1 MSPWC
6 LITQTSNPH
15 AMMLA
20 FQSRSLRTNFLVEDV
35 ILLKGNSTGRIIS
48 EYTLLILPS
57 KSQSNYKFRRLIK
70 ANSSKEKQEQ
80 LGLIYF

>member
-1 MSPWC
+1 
-6 LITQTSNPH
+6 
-15 AMMLA
+15 MMLA

>member
-1 MSPWC
+1 
-6 LITQTSNPH
+6 
-15 AMMLA
+15 MLA

-70 ANSSKEKQEQ
+70 ANSSKEKQGQ

>member
-1 MSPWC
+1 
-6 LITQTSNPH
+6 
-15 AMMLA
+15 MLA
-20 FQSRSLRTNFLVEDV
+20 FQSRSLRTNFLVEDI

>member
-1 MSPWC
+1 
-6 LITQTSNPH
+6 
-15 AMMLA
+15 MLA

-48 EYTLLILPS
+48 EYTLLILLS

>member
-1 MSPWC
+1 
-6 LITQTSNPH
+6 
-15 AMMLA
+15 MMLA

-57 KSQSNYKFRRLIK
+57 KSQSHYKFHRLIK

>member
-1 MSPWC
+1 
-6 LITQTSNPH
+6 
-15 AMMLA
+15 MLA